1 MWDASGEKSTSFW
14 TSSHLAAY
22 NILKEKDREGATG
35 T

>member
-1 MWDASGEKSTSFW
+1 MWDAGGKKFTSFW

-22 NILKEKDREGATG
+22 NTLKEKDREGATG